1 MNRAL
6 EFHDSQ
12 VASVTGSD
20 SRVVVSFSQ
29 AYIHC
34 SHGKPGVAAG
44 EGHVQAARLSFGRAT
59 WMGDLSQARGVLSDG
74 SLHVDGIVL
83 SLVPLPYTATGI
95 VRAEFT
101 FVSGARLS
109 VAAASVMCATE
120 GQARGVEPFL
130 G

>member
-12 VASVTGSD
+12 VASVTAGGA
-20 SRVVVSFSQ
+20 RIAVSFSQ

-34 SHGKPGVAAG
+34 SHGKPGVAVG
-44 EGHVQAARLSFGRAT
+44 EGYVQAARLSLDGAT
-59 WMGDLSQARGVLSDG
+59 WIGDPSQARGVLSDG
-74 SLHVDGIVL
+74 SLQVDGIVL
-83 SLVPLPYTATGI
+83 SLVPVPYAATGI

-109 VAAASVMCATE
+109 IEASSVMCDTE
-120 GQARGVEPFL
+120 GQARWVESFL